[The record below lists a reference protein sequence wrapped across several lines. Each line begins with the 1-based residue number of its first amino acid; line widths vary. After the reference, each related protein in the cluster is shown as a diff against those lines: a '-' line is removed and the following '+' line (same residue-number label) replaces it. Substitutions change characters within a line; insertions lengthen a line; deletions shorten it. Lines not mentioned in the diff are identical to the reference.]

1 MYNCGM
7 TIFHFLL
14 YLVVSAVCAGIASR
28 VSLGGSSFA
37 PNGFLASAVVGIV
50 GAWLGT
56 VFLGEIGP
64 SLEGVRLV
72 PALVGSFAC
81 VSLLSLVG
89 GLGARFSKAGKKNAA
104 KVVKKAS

>member
-1 MYNCGM
+1 MSL
-7 TIFHFLL
+7 IHFLL

-28 VSLGGSSFA
+28 VSVGGKSSFT
-37 PNGFLASAVVGIV
+37 PSGFLASAVVGIV
-50 GAWLGT
+50 GAWLGSM
-56 VFLGEIGP
+56 FLGEIGP

-81 VSLLSLVG
+81 ICLLSLVG
-89 GLGARFSKAGKKNAA
+89 AVAARISGMGKKSA